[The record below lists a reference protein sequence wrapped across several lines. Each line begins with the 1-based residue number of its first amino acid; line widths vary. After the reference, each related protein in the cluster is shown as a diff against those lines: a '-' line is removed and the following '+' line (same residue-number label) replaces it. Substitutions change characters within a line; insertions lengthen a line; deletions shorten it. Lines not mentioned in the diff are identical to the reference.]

1 MRKAVLILIGIMLVS
16 FGIGI
21 VSLIHFG
28 IKTSD
33 NGVSGGINIFS
44 GNASVRIDPGGIF
57 IQDGDDL
64 VKIGPGGIK
73 IQDGDS
79 SINIGPGLSF
89 LFPGN
94 QPGELCEETVNEQ
107 EIVDLVD
114 VKIIKI
120 TSSFVDVNLIPE
132 NRADLRIHYNGY
144 IRASDIPKLTVE
156 KTADTLS
163 ISLIQ
168 KKSYSNMNSMAK
180 LDLYIPYGYN
190 DAIKAST
197 SSGDITLSGLK
208 LATVSFSASSGDVTI
223 ADCIVK
229 TLTAATSSGDISAR
243 NFSGDVNGK
252 SSSGKIKL
260 HYAQFGDNI
269 KAATSSGNIE
279 IQLPDAAEFNLTANT
294 SSGNIAVEFPITVSQ
309 KTRNS
314 LSGTAGKSQQNI
326 EVSSS
331 SGDIEIKV
339 SKAN

>member
-1 MRKAVLILIGIMLVS
+1 MKKTVLILAGIMLVS

-21 VSLIHFG
+21 VSLIYFG

-33 NGVSGGINIFS
+33 YGANRGINIFS
-44 GNASVRIDPGGIF
+44 GDASVRIGSGGIF

-79 SINIGPGLSF
+79 SIYIGPGLSF

-94 QPGELCEETVNEQ
+94 QPGELSEETVNEQ
-107 EIVDLVD
+107 EIVDLAD

-132 NRADLRIHYNGY
+132 NRADLKIHYNGY

-168 KKSYSNMNSMAK
+168 KNSYSNMNSKAK
-180 LDLYIPYGYN
+180 LDVYIPNGYK

-197 SSGDITLSGLK
+197 SSGDITLSGLA
-208 LATVSFSASSGDVTI
+208 LTDVSFSASSGGITI
-223 ADCIVK
+223 ADSLIK
-229 TLTAATSSGDISAR
+229 TLVAKTSSGDIIVQD
-243 NFSGDVNGK
+243 FSGDFNGK
-252 SSSGKIKL
+252 SSSGKIKM

-269 KAATSSGNIE
+269 KVATSSGDIE
-279 IQLPDAAEFNLTANT
+279 IQLPVAAEFNLTANT

>member
-1 MRKAVLILIGIMLVS
+1 MKKTVLILAGIMLVS
-16 FGIGI
+16 FGIGF

-28 IKTSD
+28 FITSD
-33 NGVSGGINIFS
+33 NGVSRGINIFS
-44 GNASVRIDPGGIF
+44 NDASVQIGPEGIY

-64 VKIGPGGIK
+64 VNIGPGGIK
-73 IQDGDS
+73 IQDGCS

-94 QPGELCEETVNEQ
+94 QPGELNEETVNEQ
-107 EIVDLVD
+107 EIVDLID

-132 NRADLRIHYNGY
+132 NRADLKIHYNGY

-168 KKSYSNMNSMAK
+168 KNSYSNMNSKAK
-180 LDLYIPYGYN
+180 LDLYIPEEYKE
-190 DAIKAST
+190 AIKAST
-197 SSGDITLSGLK
+197 SSGDITLSGQK
-208 LATVSFSASSGDVTI
+208 LADVSFSASSGDITI
-223 ADCIVK
+223 ADSLIK
-229 TLTAATSSGDISAR
+229 TLTATTSSGDISAR

-279 IQLPDAAEFNLTANT
+279 IQLPTGAEFALTANT

-309 KTRNS
+309 KTKNS
-314 LSGTAGKSQQNI
+314 LSGRVGNCQHTI

-331 SGDIEIKV
+331 SGDIEIKEGN
-339 SKAN
+339 AN